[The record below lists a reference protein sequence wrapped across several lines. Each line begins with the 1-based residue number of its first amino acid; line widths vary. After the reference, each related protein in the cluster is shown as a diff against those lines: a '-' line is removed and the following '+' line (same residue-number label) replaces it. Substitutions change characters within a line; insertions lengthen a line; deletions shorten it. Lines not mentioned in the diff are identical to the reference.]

1 MAISITSVRVVLRSV
16 KRTFLK
22 GPIRLMA
29 LAVLWTLLASFTGS
43 VLVERVEKRAV
54 EDRLTFGTMADTC
67 VRAACS
73 PSQFA
78 FD

>member
-1 MAISITSVRVVLRSV
+1 MTISITSARVVLRSL
-16 KRTFLK
+16 KRTILERS
-22 GPIRLMA
+22 IRLVA
-29 LAVLWTLLASFTGS
+29 LAAFCTLLASFTGS

-54 EDRLTFGTMADTC
+54 EDRLSFGTMADTC

-73 PSQFA
+73 PSHFA

>member
-1 MAISITSVRVVLRSV
+1 MTISITSARVVLRSL
-16 KRTFLK
+16 KRTILE
-22 GPIRLMA
+22 GTIRLV
-29 LAVLWTLLASFTGS
+29 AVVAFCTVLASFTGS

-54 EDRLTFGTMADTC
+54 EDRLTFGTTADTC

-73 PSQFA
+73 PSHFA

>member
-1 MAISITSVRVVLRSV
+1 MTISITSARVVLRSL
-16 KRTFLK
+16 KRTILER
-22 GPIRLMA
+22 PIRLVV
-29 LAVLWTLLASFTGS
+29 LAAFCTLLASFTGS
-43 VLVERVEKRAV
+43 VLFERVEKRAA

-73 PSQFA
+73 PSHFA

>member
-1 MAISITSVRVVLRSV
+1 MTISIASARVVLRSL
-16 KRTFLK
+16 KRTILER
-22 GPIRLMA
+22 PIRLVV
-29 LAVLWTLLASFTGS
+29 LAAFWTLLASFTGS

-54 EDRLTFGTMADTC
+54 EDRLTFGTIADTC

-73 PSQFA
+73 PSHFA